1 MTCENFAPL
10 EAHVHPLKIVI
21 LCHIVPIKN
30 SLCRSNRIST
40 YGMMTCEFFAPC
52 KPTFPLWNL
61 SFSVASPPSLL
72 ARNMITWWHD
82 DMMSPPS
89 PARPPSTSDFPK
101 FFKGSGN
108 FLYSKYY
115 YYKGATR
122 GSKGPILRA
131 LRGDIGSDAIWVH
144 FTLLKAT
151 NGPF

>member
-1 MTCENFAPL
+1 
-10 EAHVHPLKIVI
+10 
-21 LCHIVPIKN
+21 
-30 SLCRSNRIST
+30 
-40 YGMMTCEFFAPC
+40 MMTCEIFVPLQAHVPPLKFVIFGRIAPL
-52 KPTFPLWNL
+52 TF
-61 SFSVASPPSLL
+61 SEK
-72 ARNMITWWHD
+72 HD

-131 LRGDIGSDAIWVH
+131 LRGDIGSDAISVH